1 MGVSITSN
9 QYSVDAVPA
18 SCQLLLTRQPA
29 ADSNESRVLQKAK
42 GEADDIWDQISHN
55 GWQNRAF
62 RRIAAPETAAA
73 SSAKSKLKWSNANDL
88 QHYHHTAGYKGG
100 NCSCQFYDLKCPLFC
115 ESSFFFFFFVPSVQ
129 LEDFSFGTRATCTF
143 EFFPDVP
150 VKLFS
155 RMKFRRFQGNR
166 FGIFATAV
174 WPTCSTQQE
183 IVRFRCIHYT
193 WNRVRELPDRVATWM
208 LSAIESTFSFRIT
221 FPYLRHCLY

>member
-42 GEADDIWDQISHN
+42 GEADDIWDKISHN

-115 ESSFFFFFFVPSVQ
+115 ESSFFFFFCS
-129 LEDFSFGTRATCTF
+129 FSATG
-143 EFFPDVP
+143 
-150 VKLFS
+150 
-155 RMKFRRFQGNR
+155 RFQLWNSGNLHIW
-166 FGIFATAV
+166 IFPWCPRKAV
-174 WPTCSTQQE
+174 FTHEVQTISG
-183 IVRFRCIHYT
+183 
-193 WNRVRELPDRVATWM
+193 
-208 LSAIESTFSFRIT
+208 ESFWDFCYS
-221 FPYLRHCLY
+221 CLTHM